1 MLLRHTIPTQYL
13 WPEYHRTMKSYFDQH
28 PTVRTVLFVVAIII
42 CTTPISSPP
51 IALLL
56 GLFFAQFIGHP
67 FVHLNSKSTGLLLK
81 VSVVGLGFG
90 MNVTQAMEA
99 GKSGFLLT
107 ISSILFTILLGIV
120 LGKLLGIEKKI
131 TTLVSSGTAI
141 CGGSAIA
148 AIGPVVGANDK
159 EMSVSMGTIFLLNSL
174 ALVIFPPI
182 GHYFHL
188 TDQQFGLWSAVAIHD
203 TSSVVGAASTYSET
217 ALHVATTVKLAR
229 ALWIIPL
236 TIIIAFFFKRDKEG
250 SKKMKMPWFIL
261 LFVVSMILNSYVP
274 FIHEFSTTLFSISK
288 IGLSVTLFLI
298 GAGLS
303 MAEIK
308 AVGWRPL
315 ALGVGLWAFISVLS
329 FLAITRLTF

>member
-1 MLLRHTIPTQYL
+1 
-13 WPEYHRTMKSYFDQH
+13 MKSLFDQH
-28 PTVRTVLFVVAIII
+28 PTVRTVLFVIAIII

-51 IALLL
+51 FALLL

-107 ISSILFTILLGIV
+107 ISSIAFTIILGMI
-120 LGKLLGIEKKI
+120 LGKILGIEKKI

-188 TDQQFGLWSAVAIHD
+188 TDKEFGLWSAIAIHD

-217 ALHVATTVKLAR
+217 ALHIATTVKLAR

-236 TIIIAFFFKRDKEG
+236 TIIIAFFFRGEKG
-250 SKKMKMPWFIL
+250 GTKKVKMPWFIL
-261 LFVVSMILNSYVP
+261 LFVAAMVLNSFVP
-274 FIHEFSTTLFSISK
+274 FIHEHSTTLFSISK

-315 ALGVGLWAFISVLS
+315 VLGVGLWIFISIMS
-329 FLAITRLTF
+329 FLAITRLSF

>member
-1 MLLRHTIPTQYL
+1 
-13 WPEYHRTMKSYFDQH
+13 MKSFFDQH
-28 PTVRTVLFVVAIII
+28 PTVRTVLFVVAIIV
-42 CTTPISSPP
+42 CTTPLSSPP
-51 IALLL
+51 FALLL
-56 GLFFAQFIGHP
+56 GLIFAQFIGHP
-67 FVHLNSKSTGLLLK
+67 FVHLNHKSTSLLLK

-99 GKSGFLLT
+99 GKSGLLLT
-107 ISSILFTILLGIV
+107 ITSILFTILLGLLI
-120 LGKLLGIEKKI
+120 GKIFGLDKKI
-131 TTLVSSGTAI
+131 TALVSSGTAI

-182 GHYFHL
+182 GHYFNL
-188 TDQQFGLWSAVAIHD
+188 TQQEFGLWSAIAIHD
-203 TSSVVGAASTYSET
+203 TSSVVGAASTYGED
-217 ALHVATTVKLAR
+217 ALHIATTVKLAR

-236 TIIIAFFFKRDKEG
+236 TIVMAFFFKSG
-250 SKKMKMPWFIL
+250 SNKMKMPWFIL
-261 LFVVSMILNSYVP
+261 LFVVAMILNSYVQ
-274 FIHEFSTTLFSISK
+274 FIHDHSETLFSISK

-315 ALGVGLWAFISVLS
+315 ALGVILWLFISVLS
-329 FLAITRLTF
+329 FLVITRLAL

>member
-1 MLLRHTIPTQYL
+1 
-13 WPEYHRTMKSYFDQH
+13 MKSFFDQH
-28 PTVRTVLFVVAIII
+28 PTTRTVLFVIAIII
-42 CTTPISSPP
+42 CTTPLSSPP

-56 GLFFAQFIGHP
+56 GLVFAQFIGHP

-90 MNVTQAMEA
+90 MNVTQALEA

-182 GHYFHL
+182 GHYFNL
-188 TDQQFGLWSAVAIHD
+188 TDKEFGLWSAIAIHD
-203 TSSVVGAASTYSET
+203 TSSVVGAASTYSEA
-217 ALHVATTVKLAR
+217 ALHIATTVKLAR

-236 TIIIAFFFKRDKEG
+236 TIIIAFFFKREKDGKKE
-250 SKKMKMPWFIL
+250 KMKMPWFIL
-261 LFVVSMILNSYVP
+261 LFVVAMVLNSYVS
-274 FIHEFSTTLFSISK
+274 FIMEHSSTLFNLSK

-303 MAEIK
+303 MTEIK

-315 ALGVGLWAFISVLS
+315 VLGVGLWIFISVLS
-329 FLAITRLTF
+329 FFAITRLNF

>member
-1 MLLRHTIPTQYL
+1 
-13 WPEYHRTMKSYFDQH
+13 MKSFFDQH
-28 PTVRTVLFVVAIII
+28 PTTRTVLFVIAIII

-56 GLFFAQFIGHP
+56 GLIFAQFIGHP

-90 MNVTQAMEA
+90 MNVQQAMEA

-107 ISSILFTILLGIV
+107 IATILFTILLGMI
-120 LGKLLGIEKKI
+120 LGKLLGVEKKT

-148 AIGPVVGANDK
+148 AIGPVVGANDR

-182 GHYFHL
+182 GHYFGL
-188 TDQQFGLWSAVAIHD
+188 TDKEFGLWSAIAIHD
-203 TSSVVGAASTYSET
+203 TSSVVGAASTYSEE
-217 ALHVATTVKLAR
+217 ALHIATTVKLAR

-236 TIIIAFFFKRDKEG
+236 TIILAFFFKRVQTGEKKE
-250 SKKMKMPWFIL
+250 KMKMPWFIL
-261 LFVVSMILNSYVP
+261 LFVVAMILNTYVP
-274 FIHEFSTTLFSISK
+274 FIQSHSTTLFDISK

-303 MAEIK
+303 MTEIK

-315 ALGVGLWAFISVLS
+315 VLGVGLWIFISVLS
-329 FLAITRLTF
+329 FFAITRLTF

>member
-1 MLLRHTIPTQYL
+1 
-13 WPEYHRTMKSYFDQH
+13 MKAFFDKH
-28 PTVRTVLFVVAIII
+28 STVRTVLFVIAIII
-42 CTTPISSPP
+42 CTTPLSSPP

-56 GLFFAQFIGHP
+56 GLIFAQFIGHP

-90 MNVTQAMEA
+90 MNVSQAMEA
-99 GKSGFLLT
+99 GKNGFLLT
-107 ISSILFTILLGIV
+107 VCSIAFTLLLGI
-120 LGKLLGIEKKI
+120 LIGKLLGIEKKT

-182 GHYFHL
+182 GHYFGL
-188 TDQQFGLWSAVAIHD
+188 TDKEFGLWSAIAIHD
-203 TSSVVGAASTYSET
+203 TSSVVGAASTYSEE
-217 ALHVATTVKLAR
+217 ALHIATTVKLAR

-236 TIIIAFFFKRDKEG
+236 TIIIAFFFKREKEG
-250 SKKMKMPWFIL
+250 TKKMKMPWFIL
-261 LFVVSMILNSYVP
+261 LFVVAMVLNTYVP
-274 FIHEFSTTLFSISK
+274 FIQDHSATLFSISK

-303 MAEIK
+303 MTEIK

-315 ALGVGLWAFISVLS
+315 VLGVSLWIFISVLS
-329 FLAITRLTF
+329 FIVITRFAA

>member
-1 MLLRHTIPTQYL
+1 
-13 WPEYHRTMKSYFDQH
+13 MKSFFDQH
-28 PTVRTVLFVVAIII
+28 PTVRTVLFVIAIIV
-42 CTTPISSPP
+42 CTTPLSSPP

-56 GLFFAQFIGHP
+56 GLVFAQFIGHP

-90 MNVTQAMEA
+90 MNVSQAMEA

-107 ISSILFTILLGIV
+107 VCSIAFTILLGLVI
-120 LGKLLGIEKKI
+120 GKLLGIEKKT

-159 EMSVSMGTIFLLNSL
+159 EMSVSMGTVFLLNSL

-182 GHYFHL
+182 GHYFGL
-188 TDQQFGLWSAVAIHD
+188 TDTQFGLWSAIAIHD
-203 TSSVVGAASTYSET
+203 TSSVVGAASTYSEK
-217 ALHVATTVKLAR
+217 ALHIATTVKLAR

-236 TIIIAFFFKRDKEG
+236 TIIIAFFFRREKEG
-250 SKKMKMPWFIL
+250 TKKMKMPWFIL
-261 LFVVSMILNSYVP
+261 LFVVAMILNTYVP
-274 FIHEFSTTLFSISK
+274 FIQDHSTTLFSLSK

-303 MAEIK
+303 MTEIK
-308 AVGWRPL
+308 AVGWKPL
-315 ALGVGLWAFISVLS
+315 VLGVSLWIFISVLS
-329 FLAITRLTF
+329 FLVITRVAG

>member
-1 MLLRHTIPTQYL
+1 
-13 WPEYHRTMKSYFDQH
+13 MKAFFDQH

-42 CTTPISSPP
+42 CTTPLSSPP
-51 IALLL
+51 FALLL
-56 GLFFAQFIGHP
+56 GLVFAQFIGHP

-90 MNVTQAMEA
+90 MDVAQAMEA
-99 GKSGFLLT
+99 GKSGFVLT
-107 ISSILFTILLGIV
+107 ICSIAFTILLGLLI
-120 LGKLLGIEKKI
+120 GKLLGIERKT

-148 AIGPVVGANDK
+148 AIGPVVGANEK

-182 GHYFHL
+182 GHYFGL
-188 TDQQFGLWSAVAIHD
+188 TPKEFGLWSAIAIHD
-203 TSSVVGAASTYSET
+203 TSSVVGAASAYNSEE
-217 ALHVATTVKLAR
+217 ALHIATTVKLAR

-236 TIIIAFFFKRDKEG
+236 TIVMAFFFKRDNSEQK
-250 SKKMKMPWFIL
+250 KKMKMPWFIL
-261 LFVVSMILNSYVP
+261 LFVVAMVLNTYIPLV
-274 FIHEFSTTLFSISK
+274 HEHSDTLFHLSK

-303 MAEIK
+303 MKEIK
-308 AVGWRPL
+308 SVGWRPL
-315 ALGVGLWAFISVLS
+315 VLGVTLWVFISVLS
-329 FLAITRLTF
+329 FLAITRFA

>member
-1 MLLRHTIPTQYL
+1 MTKVTDAGTANTVSLFLH
-13 WPEYHRTMKSYFDQH
+13 MKSWFDQH
-28 PTVRTVLFVVAIII
+28 PTVRTVLFVIAIIV
-42 CTTPISSPP
+42 CTTPLSSPP
-51 IALLL
+51 MALLL
-56 GLFFAQFIGHP
+56 GLIFAQFIGHP
-67 FVHLNSKSTGLLLK
+67 FVHLNHKSTGLLLK

-107 ISSILFTILLGIV
+107 VGSILFTIMLGI
-120 LGKLLGIEKKI
+120 LIGRLLGIEKKI

-148 AIGPVVGANDK
+148 AIGPVVGANAR

-182 GHYFHL
+182 GHYFGL
-188 TDQQFGLWSAVAIHD
+188 TQEQFGLWSAVAIHD
-203 TSSVVGAASTYSET
+203 TSSVVGAASTYGEE
-217 ALHVATTVKLAR
+217 ALHIATTVKLAR

-236 TIIIAFFFKRDKEG
+236 TIIMAFFFKREKEG
-250 SKKMKMPWFIL
+250 AQKMKMPWFIL
-261 LFVVSMILNSYVP
+261 LFVVAMILNSSVD
-274 FIHEFSTTLFSISK
+274 FIHAYSGTLFNISK

-308 AVGWRPL
+308 AVGWKPL
-315 ALGVGLWAFISVLS
+315 ALGVMLWVFISVLS
-329 FLAITRLTF
+329 FLTITRLPF

>member
-1 MLLRHTIPTQYL
+1 
-13 WPEYHRTMKSYFDQH
+13 MKSFFDRN
-28 PTVRTVLFVVAIII
+28 PNLRTVLFTVAIIV
-42 CTTPISSPP
+42 CTTPLSSPP
-51 IALLL
+51 FALLL
-56 GLFFAQFIGHP
+56 GFVFAQFIGHP
-67 FVHLNSKSTGLLLK
+67 FVHLNHKSTGLLLK

-90 MNVTQAMEA
+90 MNVTQALEA
-99 GKSGFLLT
+99 GKSGFFLT
-107 ISSILFTILLGIV
+107 VATILFTILAGIV
-120 LGKLLGIEKKI
+120 IGKLLKVEKRT

-182 GHYFHL
+182 GHYFNL
-188 TDQQFGLWSAVAIHD
+188 TQQEFGLWSAIAIHD
-203 TSSVVGAASTYSET
+203 TSSVVGAASTYGEE

-236 TIIIAFFFKRDKEG
+236 TIILAFFFRKEG
-250 SKKMKMPWFIL
+250 ARKMKMPWFIL
-261 LFVVSMILNSYVP
+261 LFVVSMVLNSYVP
-274 FIHEFSTTLFSISK
+274 FIHAHSETLFNISK

-303 MAEIK
+303 MTEIK

-315 ALGVGLWAFISVLS
+315 VLGVSLWLFISVLA
-329 FLAITRLTF
+329 FLAITRLDFIS

>member
-1 MLLRHTIPTQYL
+1 
-13 WPEYHRTMKSYFDQH
+13 MKSFFDRH

-42 CTTPISSPP
+42 CTTPLSSPP

-56 GLFFAQFIGHP
+56 GLVFAQFIGHP
-67 FVHLNSKSTGLLLK
+67 FVHLNTKSTGLLLK

-90 MNVTQAMEA
+90 MNVEQAMEA

-107 ISSILFTILLGIV
+107 ISSIAFTLLLGIII
-120 LGKLLGIEKKI
+120 GKLLGIEKKT

-148 AIGPVVGANDK
+148 AVGPAIGASDK

-182 GHYFHL
+182 GHYFGL
-188 TDQQFGLWSAVAIHD
+188 TPKEFGLWSAIAIHD
-203 TSSVVGAASTYSET
+203 TSSVVGAASAYNSEE
-217 ALHVATTVKLAR
+217 ALHIATTVKLAR

-236 TIIIAFFFKRDKEG
+236 TIIISFFFRREKEG
-250 SKKMKMPWFIL
+250 TKKMKMPWFIL
-261 LFVVSMILNSYVP
+261 LFVVAMILNTYVG
-274 FIHEFSTTLFSISK
+274 FITQHSATLFNLSK

-303 MAEIK
+303 MKEIK

-315 ALGVGLWAFISVLS
+315 ALGVTLWVFISVLS
-329 FLAITRLTF
+329 FFAITRLGF

>member
-1 MLLRHTIPTQYL
+1 
-13 WPEYHRTMKSYFDQH
+13 MKSFFDKH

-42 CTTPISSPP
+42 CTTPLSSPP

-56 GLFFAQFIGHP
+56 GLVFAQFIGHP

-90 MNVTQAMEA
+90 MNVSQAMEA
-99 GKSGFLLT
+99 GKNGFLLT
-107 ISSILFTILLGIV
+107 VGSIAFTILLGIII
-120 LGKLLGIEKKI
+120 GRLLGIEKKT

-148 AIGPVVGANDK
+148 AIGPVVGASDK
-159 EMSVSMGTIFLLNSL
+159 EMSVSLGTIFLLNSL

-182 GHYFHL
+182 GHYFGL
-188 TDQQFGLWSAVAIHD
+188 TDTQFGLWSAIAIHD
-203 TSSVVGAASTYSET
+203 TSSVVGAASTYSEK
-217 ALHVATTVKLAR
+217 ALHIATTVKLAR

-236 TIIIAFFFKRDKEG
+236 TIIVAFFFKREKEG
-250 SKKMKMPWFIL
+250 TKKMKMPWFIL
-261 LFVVSMILNSYVP
+261 LFVVAMVMNTYIP
-274 FIHEFSTTLFSISK
+274 FIQDHSATLFSLSK

-303 MAEIK
+303 MKEIK

-315 ALGVGLWAFISVLS
+315 VLGVTLWIFISVLS
-329 FLAITRLTF
+329 FLVITGLNY

>member
-1 MLLRHTIPTQYL
+1 
-13 WPEYHRTMKSYFDQH
+13 MKSFFDQH
-28 PTVRTVLFVVAIII
+28 PTTRTVLFVIAIII
-42 CTTPISSPP
+42 CTTPLSSPP

-56 GLFFAQFIGHP
+56 GLVFAQFIGHP

-90 MNVTQAMEA
+90 MNVTQALEA

-107 ISSILFTILLGIV
+107 ISSILFTILLGIL

-182 GHYFHL
+182 GHYFNL
-188 TDQQFGLWSAVAIHD
+188 TDKEFGLWSAIAIHD
-203 TSSVVGAASTYSET
+203 TSSVVGAASTYSEA
-217 ALHVATTVKLAR
+217 ALHIATTVKLAR

-236 TIIIAFFFKRDKEG
+236 TIIIAFFFKREKGGDR
-250 SKKMKMPWFIL
+250 KMKMPWFIL
-261 LFVVSMILNSYVP
+261 LFVVAMVLNSYVP
-274 FIHEFSTTLFSISK
+274 FIQEHSGTLFNLSK

-315 ALGVGLWAFISVLS
+315 VLGVSLWIFISVLS
-329 FLAITRLTF
+329 FFAITRLSF

>member
-1 MLLRHTIPTQYL
+1 
-13 WPEYHRTMKSYFDQH
+13 MKSFFDRH

-42 CTTPISSPP
+42 CTTPLSSPP
-51 IALLL
+51 VALLL
-56 GLFFAQFIGHP
+56 GLVFAQFIGHP
-67 FVHLNSKSTGLLLK
+67 FVHLNTKSTGLLLK

-90 MNVTQAMEA
+90 MNVKEAMKA
-99 GKSGFLLT
+99 GQSGILLT
-107 ISSILFTILLGIV
+107 ICSIAFTLLLGIII
-120 LGKLLGIEKKI
+120 GKLLGIEKKT

-148 AIGPVVGANDK
+148 AVGPAIGATDK

-182 GHYFHL
+182 GHYFGL
-188 TDQQFGLWSAVAIHD
+188 TPKEFGLWSAIAIHD
-203 TSSVVGAASTYSET
+203 TSSVVGAASAYNSEE
-217 ALHVATTVKLAR
+217 ALHIATTVKLAR

-236 TIIIAFFFKRDKEG
+236 TIIISFFFRREKEG
-250 SKKMKMPWFIL
+250 TKKMKMPWFIL
-261 LFVVSMILNSYVP
+261 LFVVAMILNTYVD
-274 FIHEFSTTLFSISK
+274 FITQHSATLFSLSK

-303 MAEIK
+303 MKEIK

-315 ALGVGLWAFISVLS
+315 ALGVTLWVFISVLS
-329 FLAITRLTF
+329 FFAITRLGF

>member
-1 MLLRHTIPTQYL
+1 
-13 WPEYHRTMKSYFDQH
+13 MKSLFDQH
-28 PTVRTVLFVVAIII
+28 PTVRTVLFVIAIIV
-42 CTTPISSPP
+42 CTTPLSSPP
-51 IALLL
+51 LALLL

-90 MNVTQAMEA
+90 MNIHQAMDA
-99 GKSGFLLT
+99 GKSGILLT
-107 ISSILFTILLGIV
+107 ICSIGFTIVLGI
-120 LGKLLGIEKKI
+120 LIGKLLGIEKKT
-131 TTLVSSGTAI
+131 TTLISSGTAI

-182 GHYFHL
+182 GHFFDL
-188 TDQQFGLWSAVAIHD
+188 TAKEFGLWAAIAIHD
-203 TSSVVGAASTYSET
+203 TSSVVGAASAYGGEDT
-217 ALHVATTVKLAR
+217 LHIATTVKLAR
-229 ALWIIPL
+229 ALWIIPI
-236 TIIIAFFFKRDKEG
+236 TIIISFFFKREG
-250 SKKMKMPWFIL
+250 GEKRQMKMPWFIL
-261 LFVVSMILNSYVP
+261 LFILAMVLNTFVP
-274 FIHEFSTTLFSISK
+274 FIQDHSDTLFNISK

-315 ALGVGLWAFISVLS
+315 VLGVLLWIFISVLS
-329 FLAITRLTF
+329 FIAITKLAM

>member
-1 MLLRHTIPTQYL
+1 MQPIVSLHNR
-13 WPEYHRTMKSYFDQH
+13 MKSFFDQH
-28 PTVRTVLFVVAIII
+28 PTVRTVIFVIAIIV
-42 CTTPISSPP
+42 CTTPLSSPP
-51 IALLL
+51 FALLL
-56 GLFFAQFIGHP
+56 GLIFAQFIGHP

-99 GKSGFLLT
+99 GRSGLVLT
-107 ISSILFTILLGIV
+107 IGTILFTILLGIL
-120 LGKLLGIEKKI
+120 LGKLLGVEKKT

-182 GHYFHL
+182 GHYFGL
-188 TDQQFGLWSAVAIHD
+188 TDKEFGLWAAIAIHD
-203 TSSVVGAASTYSET
+203 TSSVVGAASTYSEE
-217 ALHVATTVKLAR
+217 ALHIATTVKLAR

-236 TIIIAFFFKRDKEG
+236 TLIMAFFFRREKEG
-250 SKKMKMPWFIL
+250 QRKIKMPWFIL
-261 LFVVSMILNSYVP
+261 LFVVAMVLNSYVD
-274 FIHEFSTTLFSISK
+274 FVRDHSATLFDISK

-315 ALGVGLWAFISVLS
+315 VLGVGLWIFISVLS
-329 FLAITRLTF
+329 FFAITRLTF

>member
-1 MLLRHTIPTQYL
+1 
-13 WPEYHRTMKSYFDQH
+13 MKSFFDKH
-28 PTVRTVLFVVAIII
+28 STVRTVLFVIAIII
-42 CTTPISSPP
+42 CTTPLSSPP
-51 IALLL
+51 FALLL
-56 GLFFAQFIGHP
+56 GFVFAQFVGHP
-67 FVHLNSKSTGLLLK
+67 FVHLNAKSTGLLLK

-107 ISSILFTILLGIV
+107 IASISFTIIV
-120 LGKLLGIEKKI
+120 GLVIGKLLGIEKKT

-159 EMSVSMGTIFLLNSL
+159 EMSVSMGTVFLLNSL
-174 ALVIFPPI
+174 ALIIFPPI
-182 GHYFHL
+182 GHYFDL
-188 TDQQFGLWSAVAIHD
+188 TQQQFGLWSAIAIHD
-203 TSSVVGAASTYSET
+203 TSSVVGAASTYGEE
-217 ALHVATTVKLAR
+217 ALHIATTVKLAR

-236 TIIIAFFFKRDKEG
+236 TIIMAFFFSVRSPSDKKEG
-250 SKKMKMPWFIL
+250 AKKMKMPWFIL
-261 LFVVSMILNSYVP
+261 LFVVAMILNSYVP
-274 FIHEFSTTLFSISK
+274 FIHDHSETLFSLSK

-303 MAEIK
+303 MTEIK

-315 ALGVGLWAFISVLS
+315 VLGVGLWLFISVLS
-329 FLAITRLTF
+329 FLAITKLT

>member
-1 MLLRHTIPTQYL
+1 
-13 WPEYHRTMKSYFDQH
+13 MKSFFDQH
-28 PTVRTVLFVVAIII
+28 PTVRTVLFVIAIIF
-42 CTTPISSPP
+42 CTTPVSSPP

-56 GLFFAQFIGHP
+56 GLVFAQFIGHP

-99 GKSGFLLT
+99 GRSGFLLT
-107 ISSILFTILLGIV
+107 VSSIGLTILLGV
-120 LGKLLGIEKKI
+120 LIGRLLGIEKKT

-159 EMSVSMGTIFLLNSL
+159 EMSVSMGTVFLLNSL
-174 ALVIFPPI
+174 ALIIFPPI
-182 GHYFHL
+182 GHYFDL
-188 TDQQFGLWSAVAIHD
+188 TDKEFGLWAAVAIHD
-203 TSSVVGAASTYSET
+203 TSSVVGAASTYSEE
-217 ALHVATTVKLAR
+217 ALHIATTVKLAR

-236 TIIIAFFFKRDKEG
+236 TIIVAFFFKREKEG
-250 SKKMKMPWFIL
+250 KQKMKMPWFIL
-261 LFVVSMILNSYVP
+261 LFVVAMLLNSHVP
-274 FIHEFSTTLFSISK
+274 FIQEHSATLFNISK

-315 ALGVGLWAFISVLS
+315 VLGVLLWIFISVLS
-329 FLAITRLTF
+329 FIAITRLAM

>member
-1 MLLRHTIPTQYL
+1 
-13 WPEYHRTMKSYFDQH
+13 MKSLFDKH
-28 PTVRTVLFVVAIII
+28 PTTRTVLFVIAIIV

-51 IALLL
+51 MALLL
-56 GLFFAQFIGHP
+56 GLVFAQFIGHP

-90 MNVTQAMEA
+90 MNVSQAMEA
-99 GKSGFLLT
+99 GKSGILLT
-107 ISSILFTILLGIV
+107 ICSIGFTIILGLLI
-120 LGKLLGIEKKI
+120 GKLLGIEKKT
-131 TTLVSSGTAI
+131 TTLISSGTAI

-182 GHYFHL
+182 GHYFDL
-188 TDQQFGLWSAVAIHD
+188 STKEFGLWAAIAIHD
-203 TSSVVGAASTYSET
+203 TSSVVGAASAYGGEDT
-217 ALHVATTVKLAR
+217 LHIATTVKLAR

-236 TIIIAFFFKRDKEG
+236 TIIISFFFKRAEG
-250 SKKMKMPWFIL
+250 EKRQMKMPWFIL
-261 LFVVSMILNSYVP
+261 LFVVAMVLNTFVP
-274 FIHEFSTTLFSISK
+274 FIQHHSDTLFSISK

-315 ALGVGLWAFISVLS
+315 VLGVLLWIFISVLS
-329 FLAITRLTF
+329 FIAITKLAM

>member
-1 MLLRHTIPTQYL
+1 VTKVTGIGTRNTVSLFLH
-13 WPEYHRTMKSYFDQH
+13 MKSWFDQH
-28 PTVRTVLFVVAIII
+28 PTVRTVLFVIAIIV
-42 CTTPISSPP
+42 CTTPLSSPP

-56 GLFFAQFIGHP
+56 GLIFAQFIGHP
-67 FVHLNSKSTGLLLK
+67 FVHLNHKSTGMLLK

-90 MNVTQAMEA
+90 MNVAQAMEA

-107 ISSILFTILLGIV
+107 VSSILFTIVLGLLI
-120 LGKLLGIEKKI
+120 GKLLGIEKKT

-148 AIGPVVGANDK
+148 AIGPVVGANAR

-182 GHYFHL
+182 GHYFGL
-188 TDQQFGLWSAVAIHD
+188 TQEQFGLWSAVAIHD
-203 TSSVVGAASTYSET
+203 TSSVVGAASTYGEE
-217 ALHVATTVKLAR
+217 ALHIATTVKLAR

-236 TIIIAFFFKRDKEG
+236 TIVMAFFFKREKEG
-250 SKKMKMPWFIL
+250 GQKMKMPWFIL
-261 LFVVSMILNSYVP
+261 LFVVAMILNSYVP
-274 FIHEFSTTLFSISK
+274 FIHTHSETLFNISK

-315 ALGVGLWAFISVLS
+315 ALGVILWVFISVLS
-329 FLAITRLTF
+329 FLTITRLSF

>member
-1 MLLRHTIPTQYL
+1 
-13 WPEYHRTMKSYFDQH
+13 
-28 PTVRTVLFVVAIII
+28 
-42 CTTPISSPP
+42 
-51 IALLL
+51 
-56 GLFFAQFIGHP
+56 
-67 FVHLNSKSTGLLLK
+67 
-81 VSVVGLGFG
+81 

-99 GKSGFLLT
+99 GKDGFLLT
-107 ISSILFTILLGIV
+107 ISSILFTILLGIL

-182 GHYFHL
+182 GHYFGL
-188 TDQQFGLWSAVAIHD
+188 TDKEFGLWSAIAIHD
-203 TSSVVGAASTYSET
+203 TSSVVGAASTYSES
-217 ALHVATTVKLAR
+217 ALHIATTVKLAR

-236 TIIIAFFFKRDKEG
+236 TIIIAFFFKREKDGKKE
-250 SKKMKMPWFIL
+250 KMKMPWFIL
-261 LFVVSMILNSYVP
+261 LFVVAMVLNSYVP
-274 FIHEFSTTLFSISK
+274 FIQQHSTTLFDISK

-315 ALGVGLWAFISVLS
+315 VLGVSLWIFISVLS
-329 FLAITRLTF
+329 FFAITRLHF